1 MQKAVT
7 HIRAVLG
14 RILVIGLSLQ
24 IVFGLAWM
32 CCSFTGVQWFAE
44 SSFYVKVS
52 ESLIYDEYTGI
63 LYPLL
68 LMLTGKKYL
77 LLCLLQLVAA
87 LGAGYVF
94 AGAVGVKS
102 HVWRI
107 WGSLVLL
114 TYPMA
119 MQCHM
124 AVLPNSFTFSCF
136 LLLLACVLAAVKKE
150 RNGWRRELLGAHV
163 FWLLTALLQPDYLY
177 LGAVPVILFWIYDAV
192 KYRKSAGRR
201 VSYHFLL
208 AAVFAG
214 MIVTT
219 GSLTS
224 TEGYYARAQKSVA
237 STVFQR
243 VGWSG
248 LAKYY
253 MEWPEDVRDAAVE
266 EAFLQTVNYAENM
279 ELLLLPEIERRVGTE
294 RAREFYV
301 EISKRALTDNYSR
314 IIYEVLWDTVGN
326 VFPPVIVQEILEGR
340 GYISYCA
347 RNYETMGQD
356 CPMLTKLYMQYEAWW
371 FMVGIVLT
379 ACIWL
384 LGILQ
389 KSKTQIFPL
398 ILCVLS
404 AAFMTVWYVFENVGA
419 WDYKKGVFV
428 GVLWIIGMI
437 VMSVRSLE
445 EEQ

>member
-32 CCSFTGVQWFAE
+32 CCSFTDIQWFVE

-52 ESLIYDEYTGI
+52 ESLICDEYTGI
-63 LYPLL
+63 LYPFL
-68 LMLTGKKYL
+68 LMLTGKNYL

-87 LGAGYVF
+87 LGAGYAFV
-94 AGAVGVKS
+94 GAVGVKS
-102 HVWRI
+102 PVWRI

-124 AVLPNSFTFSCF
+124 AVLPNSFTLSCF
-136 LLLLACVLAAVKKE
+136 LLLLACVLTAVKKE
-150 RNGWRRELLGAHV
+150 RHCWSRELLGAHV

-177 LGAVPVILFWIYDAV
+177 LGAVPVILFWIYDVV

-201 VSYHFLL
+201 VCYHFLL

-214 MIVTT
+214 MIVTL
-219 GSLTS
+219 GGLTS
-224 TEGYYARAQKSVA
+224 TRGYYGRAEKSVS

-243 VGWSG
+243 VVWSG

-253 MEWPEDVRDAAVE
+253 MEWPEEVRDAAVE

-279 ELLLLPEIERRVGTE
+279 EWLLLPEIECKVGVDEAKEFYAAISRRV
-294 RAREFYV
+294 
-301 EISKRALTDNYSR
+301 LTDNYTR
-314 IIYEVLWDTVGN
+314 IIYEVLWDTAGS
-326 VFPPVIVQEILEGR
+326 VFPPVIVQELLEGR
-340 GYISYCA
+340 GYTSFCA
-347 RNYETMGQD
+347 RNYETMGQE
-356 CPMLTKLYMQYEAWW
+356 CPMLTKVYMQYAAWW
-371 FMVGIVLT
+371 FVTGIVLT
-379 ACIWL
+379 ACMWL
-384 LGILQ
+384 LNMLQ
-389 KSKTQIFPL
+389 KRKTQIFPL
-398 ILCVLS
+398 LLCVLS
-404 AAFMTVWYVFENVGA
+404 AAFMTGWYVMESVGA
-419 WDYKKGVFV
+419 WDYKKGVFI
-428 GVLWIIGMI
+428 GALWIIGMI
-437 VMSVRSLE
+437 VIAVRSLE